1 MQTVVTQASSQRQ
14 TVSSRQESI
23 TASKV
28 TKAFSSSSTI
38 TKTTRVAS
46 GHVPKT
52 PQHSVDVVETES
64 IPPPKEPER
73 KNSLVHGT
81 SNANFKK
88 KSVKST
94 AVQAVVVTSV
104 KSEQT
109 TSLQTTSLQT
119 ISLQT
124 IKPKSEFGVQ
134 IPHKSPLPERSTK
147 LKEVPI
153 PKVPTAAPASVS
165 AASAAASTTSAA
177 KVASPT
183 TEASTEPKP
192 AESKLI
198 RLGK

>member
-1 MQTVVTQASSQRQ
+1 MMQTVVTQASSQRQ

-23 TASKV
+23 TVSKV

-52 PQHSVDVVETES
+52 PQHSVDVES

-109 TSLQTTSLQT
+109 ISVQTPTT
-119 ISLQT
+119 M
-124 IKPKSEFGVQ
+124 KPKSEFGVQ

-165 AASAAASTTSAA
+165 AASAAASTAAA

-183 TEASTEPKP
+183 TEASPEPKP
-192 AESKLI
+192 VESKLI

>member
-1 MQTVVTQASSQRQ
+1 MMQTVVTQASSQRQ

-52 PQHSVDVVETES
+52 PQHSVDVES

-109 TSLQTTSLQT
+109 ISVQTPTT
-119 ISLQT
+119 M
-124 IKPKSEFGVQ
+124 KPKSEFGVQ

-153 PKVPTAAPASVS
+153 PKVPTAVPASVS
-165 AASAAASTTSAA
+165 AATAAASTASAA
-177 KVASPT
+177 SSKVASPT

-192 AESKLI
+192 VESKLI

>member
-52 PQHSVDVVETES
+52 PQHSVDVELES

>member
-52 PQHSVDVVETES
+52 PQHSVDVELES

-109 TSLQTTSLQT
+109 ISVQTPTT
-119 ISLQT
+119 M
-124 IKPKSEFGVQ
+124 KPKSEFGVQ

-165 AASAAASTTSAA
+165 AASAAASTASAA

-183 TEASTEPKP
+183 TEASTEPKA

>member
-1 MQTVVTQASSQRQ
+1 MMQTVVTQASSQRQ

-52 PQHSVDVVETES
+52 PQHSVDVES

-88 KSVKST
+88 SVRST

-109 TSLQTTSLQT
+109 VSLQPTMKT
-119 ISLQT
+119 
-124 IKPKSEFGVQ
+124 KSEFGVQ

-165 AASAAASTTSAA
+165 AASAAASTAAA

-183 TEASTEPKP
+183 TEASPEPKP
-192 AESKLI
+192 VESKLI

>member
-1 MQTVVTQASSQRQ
+1 MMQTVVTQASSSQRQ

-28 TKAFSSSSTI
+28 TKAFNSSSTI
-38 TKTTRVAS
+38 TTKTTRVAS

-52 PQHSVDVVETES
+52 PQHSVDVVES

-109 TSLQTTSLQT
+109 ISVQTPTT
-119 ISLQT
+119 M
-124 IKPKSEFGVQ
+124 KPKSEFGVQ

-153 PKVPTAAPASVS
+153 PKVPTAAPA
-165 AASAAASTTSAA
+165 ASAAASMAASAA
-177 KVASPT
+177 SVKVGSPT
-183 TEASTEPKP
+183 TEASSPEPN
-192 AESKLI
+192 KLI

>member
-1 MQTVVTQASSQRQ
+1 MMQTVVTQASSQRQ

-23 TASKV
+23 TVSKV

-52 PQHSVDVVETES
+52 PQHSVDVES

-88 KSVKST
+88 SVKST

-109 TSLQTTSLQT
+109 ISVQTM
-119 ISLQT
+119 
-124 IKPKSEFGVQ
+124 KPKSEFGVQ

-165 AASAAASTTSAA
+165 AASAAALTAAA

-183 TEASTEPKP
+183 TEASPEPKP
-192 AESKLI
+192 VESKLI

>member
-23 TASKV
+23 TVSKV

-52 PQHSVDVVETES
+52 PQHSVDVLES

-109 TSLQTTSLQT
+109 ISVQTPTT
-119 ISLQT
+119 M
-124 IKPKSEFGVQ
+124 KPKSEFGVQ

-153 PKVPTAAPASVS
+153 PKVPTAAPAASM
-165 AASAAASTTSAA
+165 AASAASV
-177 KVASPT
+177 KVGSPT
-183 TEASTEPKP
+183 TEASSPEPN
-192 AESKLI
+192 KLI

>member
-1 MQTVVTQASSQRQ
+1 MMQTVVTQASSQRQ

-52 PQHSVDVVETES
+52 PQHSVDVES

-88 KSVKST
+88 SVKST

-109 TSLQTTSLQT
+109 ISVQTPTT
-119 ISLQT
+119 M
-124 IKPKSEFGVQ
+124 KPKSEFGVQ

-165 AASAAASTTSAA
+165 AASAAASTAAA

-183 TEASTEPKP
+183 TEASPEPKP
-192 AESKLI
+192 VESKLI

>member
-38 TKTTRVAS
+38 TKTTRVAL

-52 PQHSVDVVETES
+52 PQHSVDVEIES

-109 TSLQTTSLQT
+109 SSLQTTSLQT

-153 PKVPTAAPASVS
+153 M
-165 AASAAASTTSAA
+165 
-177 KVASPT
+177 
-183 TEASTEPKP
+183 
-192 AESKLI
+192 
-198 RLGK
+198 